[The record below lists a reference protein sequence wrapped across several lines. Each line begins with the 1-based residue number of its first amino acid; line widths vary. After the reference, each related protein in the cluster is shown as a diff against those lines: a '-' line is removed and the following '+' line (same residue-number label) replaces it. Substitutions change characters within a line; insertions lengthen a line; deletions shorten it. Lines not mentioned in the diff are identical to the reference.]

1 MSRALWQGR
10 VWTTAAAL
18 ALGLAAGTW
27 IVMDDRLT
35 WRVFDDVVLADML
48 LERIA
53 AIDYADAP
61 IDVTGWTTLH
71 YAEAPT
77 HDTWG
82 GYEWVQVSHV
92 PDAAG
97 AVFNRTYYFARRERV
112 ARQQYLP
119 VLQLIPDRAFC
130 DIYTN
135 SIYLLTDLGPSG
147 GSASGS
153 LFGRSGTV
161 PVGGWVLHGGYLL
174 APLFL
179 APHAH
184 VSSGHFLAPAA
195 AMHAGGRYLF
205 TSVNL
210 VSGAV
215 NYDPNAITVV
225 PGPVDPARASQW
237 RQRHVFFTTNEIMHL
252 PASHD
257 EWIGPGFA
265 AGYGPLDGS
274 DPRVILAP
282 QPAIVRLADQF
293 LEHLAPGNPR
303 TWCDAELATTGF
315 SDFHG
320 WTNTAPPLLGAST
333 GHLARVAEW
342 TDWRNSNRTVRAL
355 GPYRALGRAAID
367 CRTLLVESCFTNVV
381 QRLYISRSAA
391 GPGATFAELLAE
403 LAADPGWQL
412 YAETNRP
419 SASHV
424 GMSWG
429 VDGTYLMA
437 GTNYLRLAY
446 ETISGTPAARLGASH
461 GPDGWSEATAH
472 LSLAWHD
479 SSAFAV
485 PAGSSLVEQPRTL
498 QRIER
503 AIEPDWRPVHEFAS
517 TVPAAPPSPY
527 DLSRIPDDAAW
538 SLDYRMGNVA
548 SLVVAACP
556 IFITPLED

>member
-35 WRVFDDVVLADML
+35 WRVIDDVVLADMML
-48 LERIA
+48 DRIA
-53 AIDYADAP
+53 ALEYAEDP

-71 YAEAPT
+71 YAEDPT
-77 HDTWG
+77 PDTWG
-82 GYEWVQVSHV
+82 GYEWVQVSNV

-97 AVFNRTYYFARRERV
+97 AVFNRTYYFSRRERV

-119 VLQLIPDRAFC
+119 VVQLIPDRGFA

-153 LFGRSGTV
+153 LFGRPGTV

-184 VSSGHFLAPAA
+184 VSSGHFLAPAP
-195 AMHAGGRYLF
+195 MYAGGRYLF
-205 TSVNL
+205 TSMNL
-210 VSGAV
+210 VTSAER
-215 NYDPNAITVV
+215 YDPNAITVV

-237 RQRHVFFTTNEIMHL
+237 RQRHVYFTTNEIMHL

-257 EWIGPGFA
+257 EWIGPSFSG
-265 AGYGPLDGS
+265 GYGPLDGS

-293 LEHLAPGNPR
+293 VEPRSTRAPR
-303 TWCDAELATTGF
+303 TWCDADRAVTGL
-315 SDFHG
+315 SDFNG
-320 WTNTAPPLLGAST
+320 WTNSTPPSIYSHT
-333 GHLARVAEW
+333 GHLARVSAW
-342 TDWRNSNRTVRAL
+342 TSWRNRTVRSNAL
-355 GPYRALGRAAID
+355 GPYRALGRAALER
-367 CRTLLVESCFTNVV
+367 RTLWVDSYFTNVV
-381 QRLYISRSAA
+381 QRTFFSRFAS
-391 GPGATFAELLAE
+391 GPGFTTSQLLADI
-403 LAADPGWQL
+403 ANNPDWQFSS
-412 YAETNRP
+412 ETNYP
-419 SASHV
+419 SASWV

-429 VDGTYLMA
+429 IFRSPYSRD
-437 GTNYLRLAY
+437 GTNYLQLVY
-446 ETISGTPAARLGASH
+446 ETIEGTPVALLGASH
-461 GPDGWSEATAH
+461 GMDGWSEATAH
-472 LSLAWHD
+472 LSLAWYD
-479 SSAFAV
+479 PPAFAV

-503 AIEPDWRPVHEFAS
+503 AIEPDWPVHEFAAF
-517 TVPAAPPSPY
+517 VPAAPPSH
-527 DLSRIPDDAAW
+527 DDILRIPYEEGISYIDKRAGYSAA
-538 SLDYRMGNVA
+538 
-548 SLVVAACP
+548 LVITACP
-556 IFITPLED
+556 VFESPIE